1 MNSIRL
7 LIIVVILNENKNT
20 LIELQKRVG
29 KELYKIQDSTI
40 VVIIVILVSFEKVFV
55 IFIT

>member
-1 MNSIRL
+1 MNSTRI

-40 VVIIVILVSFEKVFV
+40 VVITYNSNLGKF
-55 IFIT
+55 